1 MEELVKKFY
10 EAHENLHSARWGGT
24 MEEID
29 LREKEL
35 AELRESNLDL
45 ASEAEAE
52 AITRYNNYLRSL

>member
-1 MEELVKKFY
+1 MEELVNKFY

-24 MEEID
+24 MDEID
-29 LREKEL
+29 WREKQL